1 MLLTKEIE
9 IKTNGAMIE
18 FYKKL
23 GYDAKYNKKIIVSI
37 EHLNEGSHSI
47 VDAQCDICK
56 DSIKKLEYRD
66 YIKATKYD
74 GLYYCRKNK
83 CFSEKV
89 KQGNFT
95 KYGVTNVAML
105 SETQDKMKSTTF
117 ERYGVE
123 NAFQS
128 EEIKEKI
135 RQHYRDNFNGAEWNT
150 QTREV
155 KEKNGWLL
163 DDNLV
168 GFKKYSK
175 EVRKLTSRNKK
186 QLLENWDGY
195 DYYDGEYIESYFNL
209 SGHNP
214 NYPTLDH
221 KISLKHGYIN
231 NIDIAIIADISNLC
245 FTKRY
250 INSKKR
256 ILTELEF
263 KSLLLF

>member
-1 MLLTKEIE
+1 MILNKEVE
-9 IKTNGAMIE
+9 ITVNSTVMKHFKNFGYTV
-18 FYKKL
+18 YK
-23 GYDAKYNKKIIVSI
+23 NCRIVVNV
-37 EHLNEGSHSI
+37 EHLNVGSHI
-47 VDAQCDICK
+47 IIDAQCDICK
-56 DSIKKLEYRD
+56 NSIKKLEYRN

-74 GLYYCRKNK
+74 GLYYCRENK
-83 CFSEKV
+83 CFSLKV
-89 KQGNFT
+89 RKTTFEW
-95 KYGVTNVAML
+95 YGVYSANVLEEKKQRQKA
-105 SETQDKMKSTTF
+105 TTF

-163 DDNLV
+163 DDNLI
-168 GFKKYSK
+168 GFEKYSK

-195 DYYDGEYIESYFNL
+195 DYYDGEYIKSYFNL

-231 NIDIAIIADISNLC
+231 NIDVDVISDISNLC

-250 INSKKR
+250 INSNKR
-256 ILTELEF
+256 TLTESEF
-263 KSLLLF
+263 KLLK